1 MLRRVIFWIACAA
14 VAGLPVVTPTGNRT
28 PRPAAFPGWPATFEG
43 CSLVPASLTDF
54 DRSVAARFPGQIGR
68 FHLDGRV
75 VLLRWLAEPSRGL
88 HPAADCFRGSGYQV
102 RPLPVWAAPSGSR
115 WGCLHAE
122 RGAERLRIRAY
133 RLAQVIGYT
142 DFSFNRSTEIAISMN
157 KIELAMVLDI
167 TGSMNDNGNLDRH
180 FQLVL
185 GGSAGPQPGPLVG
198 RDGDRAGMSP
208 ITATA

>member
-14 VAGLPVVTPTGNRT
+14 VAGLPVVTQMGNRT

-43 CSLVPASLTDF
+43 CPLVPVSLTDF

-122 RGAERLRIRAY
+122 RGAERLRIRERIIDAGG
-133 RLAQVIGYT
+133 ANWT
-142 DFSFNRSTEIAISMN
+142 DVSSWYWAALLGRSRGPWWAVT
-157 KIELAMVLDI
+157 
-167 TGSMNDNGNLDRH
+167 
-180 FQLVL
+180 LVEP
-185 GGSAGPQPGPLVG
+185 A
-198 RDGDRAGMSP
+198 
-208 ITATA
+208 